1 MATIKVKFRPSSAR
15 NDEGTIFYR
24 VIHDRVVRQVT
35 TGYRLSKAEW
45 NILEKDISLSENEEK
60 CSSNLFSLKKHINDD
75 LAKFKSIISVLES
88 SRQNYTADDIISSY
102 TRTENNGNFIS
113 FIHDTIQQLKLVGRL
128 RTAETYSTALNS
140 FSRFCSLR
148 GDVDFNDID
157 ATLMMEYEDYL
168 KSNGLI
174 PNTISFYMRN
184 LRAVYNRAVEKGI
197 TVQRNPFRY
206 VYTGVDKTVKRALSV
221 SMIRKIRDL
230 DLRKSPS
237 MDYAR
242 DIFMF
247 SFYTRGM
254 SFVDMA
260 YLKKKDLQ
268 HGVLSYRR
276 QKTNQQLFIK
286 WEKPMQEIIDKY
298 DTSQTPYLLP
308 IIKDVNSDAR
318 RQYHNASH
326 LVNAKL
332 KKIGVDLGLPVVL
345 TSYVARH
352 TWASVARSKNIS
364 LSVISE
370 AMGHD
375 SENTTRIYLAS
386 LDMSVIDKANEIIL
400 KSL

>member
-24 VIHDRVVRQVT
+24 IIHDRVVRQVT
-35 TGYRLSKAEW
+35 TGHRLSKAEW

-60 CSSNLFSLKKHINDD
+60 CSSNLFSLKKHIYDD

-88 SRQNYTADDIISSY
+88 SGQSYTADDIISSY
-102 TRTENNGNFIS
+102 SRKENHGNFIS
-113 FIHDTIQQLKLVGRL
+113 FIHETIRQLKLVGRL

-148 GDVDFNDID
+148 GNVDFNDID
-157 ATLMMEYEDYL
+157 ATLMMEYENYL

>member
-15 NDEGTIFYR
+15 NEEGTVFYR

-35 TGYRLSKAEW
+35 TSYKLSKQEW
-45 NILEKDISLSENEEK
+45 SILEKDISHQESGEK
-60 CSSNLFSLKKHINDD
+60 LSSNLFSLKKHISDD
-75 LAKFKSIISVLES
+75 LTKFKNIISVFDS
-88 SRQNYTADDIISSY
+88 SGDKYTADDIISAFS
-102 TRTENNGNFIS
+102 RKENNSNFIS
-113 FIHDTIQQLKLVGRL
+113 FINDTIHQLKSVGRL

-140 FSRFCSLR
+140 FSRFCSVR
-148 GDVDFNDID
+148 GDVSFNDID
-157 ATLMMEYEDYL
+157 ATLMMEYENYL
-168 KSNGLI
+168 KSQGLI

-184 LRAVYNRAVEKGI
+184 LRALYNRAVEKGI
-197 TVQRNPFRY
+197 TPQRNPFRY
-206 VYTGVDKTVKRALSV
+206 VYTGVDKTIKRALTIN
-221 SMIRKIRDL
+221 MIRKIRDL
-230 DLRKSPS
+230 DLRFSPS

-286 WEKPMQEIIDKY
+286 WEKPMQEIVDKY
-298 DTSQTPYLLP
+298 DTSSTPYLLP

-332 KKIGVDLGLPVVL
+332 KKIGVQLGLPIVL

-386 LDMSVIDKANEIIL
+386 LEMSVIDKANEIII

>member
-24 VIHDRVVRQVT
+24 IIHDRVVRQVT
-35 TGYRLSKAEW
+35 TGHRLSKAEW
-45 NILEKDISLSENEEK
+45 NILKKDISLSENEEK
-60 CSSNLFSLKKHINDD
+60 CSSNLFSLKKHIYDD

-88 SRQNYTADDIISSY
+88 SGQSYTADDIISSY
-102 TRTENNGNFIS
+102 TRKENNGNFIS

-148 GDVDFNDID
+148 GDVDFNDIE
-157 ATLMMEYEDYL
+157 ATLMMEYENYL

-221 SMIRKIRDL
+221 SIIRKIRDL
-230 DLRKSPS
+230 DLRNSPS

>member
-45 NILEKDISLSENEEK
+45 NILERDISLSENEEK

-157 ATLMMEYEDYL
+157 ATLMMEYENYL

-286 WEKPMQEIIDKY
+286 WEKPMQQIIDKY

>member
-1 MATIKVKFRPSSAR
+1 MATINVKFRPSSAR

-24 VIHDRVVRQVT
+24 VIHDGVVIQVT

-88 SRQNYTADDIISSY
+88 SGQSYTADDIISSY
-102 TRTENNGNFIS
+102 TRKENNGNFIS

-157 ATLMMEYEDYL
+157 ATLMMEYENYL

>member
-24 VIHDRVVRQVT
+24 VIHDGVVIQVT

-88 SRQNYTADDIISSY
+88 SGQSYTADDIISSY
-102 TRTENNGNFIS
+102 TRKENNGNFIS

>member
-24 VIHDRVVRQVT
+24 VIHDRVVIQVT

-88 SRQNYTADDIISSY
+88 SGQSYTADDIISSY
-102 TRTENNGNFIS
+102 TRKENNGNFIS

-157 ATLMMEYEDYL
+157 ATLMMEYENFL

-286 WEKPMQEIIDKY
+286 WEKPMQQIIDKY

>member
-35 TGYRLSKAEW
+35 TGYKLSKAEW
-45 NILEKDISLSENEEK
+45 NILERDISLSENEEK

-88 SRQNYTADDIISSY
+88 SGQSYTADDIISSY

-332 KKIGVDLGLPVVL
+332 KKIGVDLRLPVVL

>member
-1 MATIKVKFRPSSAR
+1 MLEIKRKIKLIISDF
-15 NDEGTIFYR
+15 DGIFTDGS
-24 VIHDRVVRQVT
+24 ILINQDGST
-35 TGYRLSKAEW
+35 SKRLSYLDIMAVSMLIKNGYKFALVSGEKSAAIDYLANKFDLEDVYQDIRIKAPVVQAVM
-45 NILEKDISLSENEEK
+45 KK
-60 CSSNLFSLKKHINDD
+60 YGLKPQEV
-75 LAKFKSIISVLES
+75 A
-88 SRQNYTADDIISSY
+88 YM
-102 TRTENNGNFIS
+102 
-113 FIHDTIQQLKLVGRL
+113 
-128 RTAETYSTALNS
+128 
-140 FSRFCSLR
+140 
-148 GDVDFNDID
+148 GDDFNDID

-286 WEKPMQEIIDKY
+286 WEKPMQQIIDKY

-326 LVNAKL
+326 LVNTKL

-352 TWASVARSKNIS
+352 TWASVAHSKNIS

>member
-35 TGYRLSKAEW
+35 TSYKLSKSEW
-45 NILEKDISLSENEEK
+45 NILEKDISHSENEGE
-60 CSSNLFSLKKHINDD
+60 CSDNLSSLKKHIYDD
-75 LAKFKSIISVLES
+75 LSKFKSIISVLES
-88 SRQNYTADDIISSY
+88 FGQNYTADDIISSY
-102 TRTENNGNFIS
+102 SRKENHGNFIS
-113 FIHDTIQQLKLVGRL
+113 FIHETIQQLKLVGRL

-148 GDVDFNDID
+148 GNVDFNDID
-157 ATLMMEYEDYL
+157 ATLMMEYENYL

-230 DLRKSPS
+230 DLRNSPS

-286 WEKPMQEIIDKY
+286 WEKPMQQIIDKY
-298 DTSQTPYLLP
+298 DTSSTPYLLP

-332 KKIGVDLGLPVVL
+332 KKIGVDLGLPLVL